1 MGRSAAPGA
10 QYLAQCEVGRLNPSY
25 PPLDK
30 PPLAGGDL
38 RKKLAVQTRYFYGNS
53 VPGNRAVVIR
63 YWEES
68 PKGIWVRCNYGKN
81 LSGQSLHKT
90 MPIDAL
96 CLVAVPGDEPPSE

>member
-1 MGRSAAPGA
+1 M
-10 QYLAQCEVGRLNPSY
+10 NPSY
-25 PPLDK
+25 PPLDL
-30 PPLAGGDL
+30 PPLAGGVL

-63 YWEES
+63 FWES

-81 LSGQSLHKT
+81 LSGQSLLKT

-96 CLVAVPGDEPPSE
+96 CLVPAIGDEPPSE